1 MLEEAFQKYE
11 RLPTELA
18 EEIPRF
24 TPELKSGLAEFA
36 REARDRGKSEAYRAR
51 AEALERK
58 RGPALWSDYLLA
70 QIANQ
75 ANDEPAWERE
85 LLKIGDRLAQAS
97 AWAQAREIGEE
108 ILGSHPSAPA
118 ARLAVRAIEA
128 LGDDAALDDA
138 LERAW
143 SIDSGNPEIA
153 LRLSARARS
162 RGDAAAGL
170 EWQGAAL
177 KGLAE
182 AGQWERFEEAV
193 LAVLSGDEAAAH
205 EEAIA
210 ALATLYRLGELKRAG
225 EYLELGLARW

>member
-1 MLEEAFQKYE
+1 CDGPRARGNGPIAPGSFAPLYFEFRSPASGDNTAPRSCRGTGASRCPGLPTSGELMLEEAFQKYE

-18 EEIPRF
+18 EEIPGF

-138 LERAW
+138 
-143 SIDSGNPEIA
+143 
-153 LRLSARARS
+153 
-162 RGDAAAGL
+162 
-170 EWQGAAL
+170 
-177 KGLAE
+177 
-182 AGQWERFEEAV
+182 
-193 LAVLSGDEAAAH
+193 
-205 EEAIA
+205 
-210 ALATLYRLGELKRAG
+210 
-225 EYLELGLARW
+225 